1 MRRKVETIADDLTK
15 RLGEWPGVDTIT
27 LAEFAEMDPTD
38 PYFFMSFDVFYR
50 GDLPEIAERIQC
62 FSDAGAFETS
72 SVATKDRFII
82 DSVPVRLEYKDMN
95 RIDQLLKN
103 VENRLWVSRETGTYM
118 FYRISNYRVLAE
130 KSTWLKEIRER
141 LEDLPEEF
149 WHSLEESGL
158 SVTEHY
164 LADLQAA
171 VMRDDRLFFVVSL
184 ANYVKSLSSMMFI
197 INRRFEP
204 SGRDLYARILELPHL
219 PENFRGRF
227 YSIIHESDEF
237 PPTRKQELAELLL
250 RSILPLMR

>member
-1 MRRKVETIADDLTK
+1 MRRKVEQIAEDLTA
-15 RLGEWPGVDTIT
+15 RLSEWAGVDTIT
-27 LAEFAEMDPTD
+27 LAEFAEMDQSD

-50 GDLPEIAERIQC
+50 GELPEIAERLNS

-82 DSVPVRLEYKDMN
+82 DSIPVRLEYKDMN
-95 RIDQLLKN
+95 RIDKLL
-103 VENRLWVSRETGTYM
+103 EHAEERLWVFRETGTYM
-118 FYRISNYRVLAE
+118 FYRLSSYQVLLQ
-130 KSTWLKEIRER
+130 KSDWLKGIRER
-141 LEDLPEEF
+141 LKNLPEEF
-149 WHSLEESGL
+149 WRSLEASGL
-158 SVTEHY
+158 SATEHY
-164 LADLQAA
+164 LSDLQAA
-171 VMRDDRLFFVVSL
+171 VMRDDRLFFVISL
-184 ANYVKSLSSMMFI
+184 ANYVKNLSSMMFL

-250 RSILPLMR
+250 RSILPLMS